1 MVEVIHKFI
10 ETDYYDEL
18 CIKYDISE
26 IVIPSY
32 IKNKKEFI
40 DNQIHN
46 NYAILLIIKEPHNIG
61 IWMNYEIGMRFYW
74 IESCIQEKTYNN
86 YYNMKIIEID
96 KKVNDY
102 VLVFHIEQWNYI
114 KLLYFWNWI
123 KLINR
128 NGIEKIKEN
137 SNDKNKHKYD
147 IQFLDDLYW
156 RYE

>member
-1 MVEVIHKFI
+1 MVEFI
-10 ETDYYDEL
+10 QQFVETDYYNEL

-26 IVIPSY
+26 IVVPSY

-74 IESCIQEKTYNN
+74 IESCILEKTYNN

-114 KLLYFWNWI
+114 KLLYFNI
-123 KLINR
+123 
-128 NGIEKIKEN
+128 
-137 SNDKNKHKYD
+137 
-147 IQFLDDLYW
+147 
-156 RYE
+156 